1 MKHNEEFADFL
12 RDHVNLNQGRIEEL
26 DQHVKAVTSYLRNN
40 LAGFRRV
47 EYQGSRALGTI
58 IRPVKDRH
66 EFDAD
71 LLVIVDK
78 DGDAPKPYSDTL
90 WDTLK
95 DSDRYKEKIELWNRC
110 VKVKYQGQC
119 HLDMV
124 PCVEDDGKQYVCPRN
139 GDELEETDGTG
150 FRDWF
155 NDQNRITKGNLKRT
169 VRLLKFIRD
178 HKGNFSVPSVILTA
192 LAGDAIQAKDADG
205 EEVSTMADTV
215 ATVLTRIDERLEK
228 CDQIPVIDNPANPD
242 LTFNTHWEDNQYQN
256 FRRLMGVYANTARQ
270 ARDETDKTKSI
281 AAWQKLFGEDF
292 KLRSNANAGQ
302 DRNTGPASGS
312 GANAGARQRT
322 TQASAT
328 SASVLVQPRKQYG
341 GVLEGA
347 SNCVAVRE
355 VSPVDLEQLA
365 ERHPQLAY
373 DAETNVLSGNLRVQA
388 SYRPG
393 RGLNLNIPRRA
404 GDRMYVE
411 DNFAIEIQL
420 THNRPALAPWP
431 PVYETGGRAQ
441 RIMEEQG
448 VGIAGLHFFDERTDV
463 NHCCL
468 GLQNTDEWRGI
479 IPFIDELVVPFF
491 YRLAYAARYGVERAE
506 SDLWGTYHHRDGFE
520 GAKRQ
525 YEAEL
530 RNYKKQNHGPNKPC
544 PCRNGR
550 KYRHCHK
557 GEVDKLLAMP
567 TG

>member
-78 DGDAPKPYSDTL
+78 DGDMPKPYSDNL

-119 HLDMV
+119 HLDTV

-155 NDQNRITKGNLKRT
+155 NDQNRITNGNLKRT
-169 VRLLKFIRD
+169 VRLLKFLRD

-192 LAGDAIQAKDADG
+192 LAGEAIQEKDADG

-215 ATVLTRIDERLEK
+215 ATVLTRIDERLQK
-228 CDQIPVIDNPANPD
+228 CDQIPVIANPANPD
-242 LTFNTHWEDNQYQN
+242 LKFNTHWEDNQYQN
-256 FRRLMGVYANTARQ
+256 FRHLMGVYANTARQ
-270 ARDETDKTKSI
+270 ARDETDKAKSI
-281 AAWQKLFGEDF
+281 AAWQKLFGDDF
-292 KLRSNANAGQ
+292 KLRSNSNAGQ
-302 DRNTGPASGS
+302 DRNTGPSSGS
-312 GANAGARQRT
+312 GANAGARPRA
-322 TQASAT
+322 TQASAA

-341 GVLEGA
+341 GVLEGTG
-347 SNCVAVRE
+347 NCVVARE
-355 VSPVDLEQLA
+355 VSSVDLEQLA

-373 DAETNVLSGNLRVQA
+373 DAETNVLSGNLHVQA

-404 GDRMYVE
+404 GNRMHIE
-411 DNFAIEIQL
+411 DDFAIEIQL
-420 THNRPALAPWP
+420 THGKSALGPWP

-448 VGIAGLHFFDERTDV
+448 VGIADLHFFDERADV

-468 GLQNTDEWRGI
+468 GLQNTDKWRGI
-479 IPFIDELVVPFF
+479 IAFIDELVAPFF
-491 YRLAYAARYGVERAE
+491 YRLAYADRYGVERAE
-506 SDLWGTYHHRDGFE
+506 SDLWGTYHHRDGFG

-550 KYRHCHK
+550 KYRYCHK
-557 GEVDKLLAMP
+557 GEVDKLMA
-567 TG
+567 TQAC

>member
-40 LAGFRRV
+40 LTGFRRV

-90 WDTLK
+90 WSTLK
-95 DSDRYKEKIELWNRC
+95 DSDRYNEKIELWNRC

-124 PCVEDDGKQYVCPRN
+124 PCVEDGSKQYVCPRN
-139 GDELEETDGTG
+139 GDALEETDGTG

-155 NDQNRITKGNLKRT
+155 KDQNRITEGNLKRT
-169 VRLLKFIRD
+169 VRLLKFLRD
-178 HKGNFSVPSVILTA
+178 HKGNFSIPSVILTA
-192 LAGDAIQAKDADG
+192 LAGEAIRPYDDG
-205 EEVSTMADTV
+205 AEAVSAMADTV

-228 CDQIPVIDNPANPD
+228 CDRIPVIVNPANPS

-256 FRRLMGVYANTARQ
+256 FRRLMGVYASTARQ
-270 ARDETDKTKSI
+270 ARDETDKAKSI
-281 AAWQKLFGEDF
+281 AAWQNLFGEDF
-292 KLRSNANAGQ
+292 KPRSNSSAGQ
-302 DRNTGPASGS
+302 DRNTGSSSGP
-312 GANAGARQRT
+312 GANTGAQRRA
-322 TQASAT
+322 TQAAT
-328 SASVLVQPRKQYG
+328 ASASLLVQPRKQYG

-347 SNCVAVRE
+347 GSRVVARE
-355 VSPVDLEQLA
+355 VSPADLEQLA
-365 ERHPQLAY
+365 ERHSQLAY

-393 RGLNLNIPRRA
+393 VGLKINIPRRE

-411 DNFAIEIQL
+411 DDFAIEIQL
-420 THNRPALAPWP
+420 THGRSELAPWP
-431 PVYETGGRAQ
+431 HVYETGGRAQ
-441 RIMEEQG
+441 RIMGEQG
-448 VGIAGLHFFDERTDV
+448 VGIADLHFFDERADV
-463 NHCCL
+463 NQCCL
-468 GLQNTDEWRGI
+468 SLQNTDEWRGI
-479 IPFIDELVVPFF
+479 IPFIDELVAPFF

-506 SDLWGTYHHRDGFE
+506 LDLWGTYQHRDGFE

-530 RNYKKQNHGPNKPC
+530 LNYKKQNHGSNKPC

-557 GEVDKLLAMP
+557 GEVDKLLAAQA
-567 TG
+567 G

>member
-40 LAGFRRV
+40 LTGFRRV

-71 LLVIVDK
+71 LLVIIDK
-78 DGDAPKPYSDTL
+78 DGDDPKPYMDGL
-90 WDTLK
+90 WGTLK
-95 DSDRYKEKIELWNRC
+95 ESDRYKDKIELWNRS

-119 HLDMV
+119 HLDLV
-124 PCVEDDGKQYVCPRN
+124 PCVEDGDKQYVCPRN
-139 GDELEETDGTG
+139 GDVLEETDGTG

-155 NDQNRITKGNLKRT
+155 NDQNRITEGNLKRT
-169 VRLLKFIRD
+169 VRLLKFLRD
-178 HKGNFSVPSVILTA
+178 HKGNFSIPSVILTA
-192 LAGDAIQAKDADG
+192 LAGEAIRPDDDG
-205 EEVSTMADTV
+205 AEAVSAMASTV

-228 CDQIPVIDNPANPD
+228 CDRVPVIVNPASPS

-256 FRRLMGVYANTARQ
+256 FRRLMGVYASTARQ
-270 ARDETDKTKSI
+270 ARDETDKAKSI

-292 KLRSNANAGQ
+292 KPRSNSNAEQ
-302 DRNTGPASGS
+302 DRNAGSSSGP
-312 GANAGARQRT
+312 GANTGAQRRA
-322 TQASAT
+322 TQASGA

-341 GVLEGA
+341 GVPEDTG
-347 SNCVAVRE
+347 SRIVARE
-355 VSPVDLEQLA
+355 VSPADLEQLA

-393 RGLNLNIPRRA
+393 RGLNINIPRRER
-404 GDRMYVE
+404 DRMYVE
-411 DNFAIEIQL
+411 DDFAIEIQL
-420 THNRPALAPWP
+420 THGKSALSPWP

-441 RIMEEQG
+441 RIMGEQG
-448 VGIAGLHFFDERTDV
+448 VGIADLHFFDERADV

-468 GLQNTDEWRGI
+468 SLQNTDEWRGI
-479 IPFIDELVVPFF
+479 IPFIDELVAPFF
-491 YRLAYAARYGVERAE
+491 YRLAYAARYGVERAG

-530 RNYKKQNHGPNKPC
+530 LNYKKQNHGPNKPC

-557 GEVDKLLAMP
+557 GEVDQLLAAP
-567 TG
+567 AC